1 MRTPAYLCLLLTCML
16 ISCTPTQEKH
26 EIDYTSYVNPFIGT
40 DFTGN
45 TYPGAQAPFGMVQL
59 SPDNGLPGW
68 DRISGYFYPD
78 STIAGFSHTH
88 LSGTGAGDLYDI
100 SFMPVTLPYKE
111 AEAPL
116 GIHSKFSHKDESA
129 HAGYY
134 QVRLTDYN
142 INVELTATERCGIQR
157 YTFPE
162 AQSAIFLNLKKAMNW
177 DFTNDSHIEVVD
189 SVTIQGYRFSDG
201 WARDQ
206 HIYFRTRFSKPFEKM
221 ELDTTAIIKDNKRIG
236 TAVIARFDFN
246 TRFCVLNCITNMK
259 EKKMSNLSEEII
271 NRYLT
276 GQCSEEE
283 LIEVN
288 AWMKESEENARQLF
302 RMEEIYHL
310 GKFDQYTDEQ
320 RILRAEKQLYKKL
333 DEEKGKQSKILSM
346 HRWMKYAAV
355 IAAMLVMGGGIG
367 YWFYQSGNNQ
377 QMMVAVASEGIV
389 KEVVLPDGSK
399 VWLNNAA
406 TLKYPREFSEKE
418 RNVYLEGEAYFE
430 VTKNRH
436 KPFTVQSD
444 AIRVRVLG
452 TTFNLKSDKRC
463 RIAEATLIE
472 GEIEV
477 KGNKE
482 EGQIILTPGQR
493 AELNKN
499 NGRLTVKQVDAKLD
513 AVWHDNLIPFQKA
526 DIFTITKALE
536 RFYDVK
542 IILSPDIQT
551 GKTYSGVLK
560 RKSNIESVL
569 KSLQNSIPI
578 DYKIVGNNIF
588 ISPK

>member
-1 MRTPAYLCLLLTCML
+1 MENEHSELIIGYLQGRLQGRSLDDFYAWVNESADNKKLFFETKALYEACAPSRDVSEIHDSWLRLLHKRKSRQRKRFTLLTR
-16 ISCTPTQEKH
+16 ISTYAAVAIFAAAITSTVFLFFSREYDGW
-26 EIDYTSYVNPFIGT
+26 ITSYVGG
-40 DFTGN
+40 D
-45 TYPGAQAPFGMVQL
+45 
-59 SPDNGLPGW
+59 GL
-68 DRISGYFYPD
+68 
-78 STIAGFSHTH
+78 
-88 LSGTGAGDLYDI
+88 
-100 SFMPVTLPYKE
+100 E
-111 AEAPL
+111 A
-116 GIHSKFSHKDESA
+116 D
-129 HAGYY
+129 
-134 QVRLTDYN
+134 V
-142 INVELTATERCGIQR
+142 
-157 YTFPE
+157 
-162 AQSAIFLNLKKAMNW
+162 
-177 DFTNDSHIEVVD
+177 
-189 SVTIQGYRFSDG
+189 
-201 WARDQ
+201 
-206 HIYFRTRFSKPFEKM
+206 
-221 ELDTTAIIKDNKRIG
+221 
-236 TAVIARFDFN
+236 
-246 TRFCVLNCITNMK
+246 
-259 EKKMSNLSEEII
+259 
-271 NRYLT
+271 
-276 GQCSEEE
+276 
-283 LIEVN
+283 
-288 AWMKESEENARQLF
+288 
-302 RMEEIYHL
+302 
-310 GKFDQYTDEQ
+310 
-320 RILRAEKQLYKKL
+320 
-333 DEEKGKQSKILSM
+333 
-346 HRWMKYAAV
+346 
-355 IAAMLVMGGGIG
+355 
-367 YWFYQSGNNQ
+367 
-377 QMMVAVASEGIV
+377 
-389 KEVVLPDGSK
+389 VVLPDGTRVS
-399 VWLNNAA
+399 LG
-406 TLKYPREFSEKE
+406 TRTSFSYDSRYGQSE
-418 RNVYLEGEAYFE
+418 RVVQLEGEAYFE